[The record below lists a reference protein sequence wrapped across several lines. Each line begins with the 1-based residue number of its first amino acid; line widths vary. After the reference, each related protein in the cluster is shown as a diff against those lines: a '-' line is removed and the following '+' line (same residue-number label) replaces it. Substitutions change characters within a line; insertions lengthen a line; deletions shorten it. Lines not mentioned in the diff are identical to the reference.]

1 MIKRRTAVKIV
12 SFAFAFSVLG
22 FGYFIR
28 ERQISKRY
36 KLMVENEYIQ
46 SLNSLNSSVDDIT
59 ETLNKAVYIRNG
71 TDLLSL
77 STKLYAEGEIAKEQL
92 ANLPNGDKNSGNL
105 YKFLSQVGNY
115 AMSLSKSAIAD
126 QELKDEETE
135 KLFSLLDTAK
145 KVSNAVKNTNL
156 SYDNLEDF
164 SRLIDE
170 KIKKTVDTESLA
182 TSLDNLEED
191 LSDYPTL
198 IYDGPFSD
206 HLLTKESVMLK
217 NQKSYSKKECKEKAE
232 KTFGLKENS
241 LEFDGMESGKI
252 ECYRFKNDNITVSV
266 SKLGCYI
273 VYMRKNRMVTESRI
287 SNNNAVDYA
296 KEFMHK
302 LGVENMV
309 ENYYYADEGVCVI
322 NFNYLDGQT
331 FCYTDLIKVGV
342 ALDTGEIML
351 FESRGYINNHTERAF
366 ETPQYSEE
374 EARGRV
380 SKFLNIKSSSIA
392 LIPTDSGGEV
402 RCYEF
407 LCDTSDGQEIL
418 VYIDLKTLDTKDI
431 LILTKSDA
439 GTLVK

>member
-1 MIKRRTAVKIV
+1 MKRRTVVRIV
-12 SFAFAFSVLG
+12 SFAFAVSVLG
-22 FGYFIR
+22 FGYFIK
-28 ERQISKRY
+28 ERQTSDRY
-36 KLMVENEYIQ
+36 KMMVENDYIR

-59 ETLNKAVYIRNG
+59 ETLNKAVYVKNG

-77 STKLYAEGEIAKEQL
+77 STKLYAEGELAKEQL
-92 ANLPNGDKNSGNL
+92 SNLPNGDKNSGNL
-105 YKFLSQVGNY
+105 YKFFSQVGNY
-115 AMSLSKSAIAD
+115 AMSLSKSAVENEEI
-126 QELKDEETE
+126 KDEDSE
-135 KLFSLLDTAK
+135 KLLGLLDTAK
-145 KVSNAVKNTNL
+145 KVSNAVEETNQ
-156 SYDNLEDF
+156 SYDNLDDF

-170 KIKKTVDTESLA
+170 KLENTVDSKTLA
-182 TSLDNLEED
+182 ASLDNLEED

-206 HLLTKESVMLK
+206 HILTKESVMLK
-217 NQKSYSKKECKEKAE
+217 EQRVFSKEECKIRAE
-232 KTFGLKENS
+232 EVFALNEDS
-241 LEFDGMESGKI
+241 LEFDGTESGII

-266 SKLGCYI
+266 SKLGGFI
-273 VYMRKNRMVTESRI
+273 VYMRKNRMVTENRI
-287 SNNNAVDYA
+287 SNNSAVDYA
-296 KEFMHK
+296 KDFMHR
-302 LGVENMV
+302 LSIENMV

-351 FESRGYINNHTERAF
+351 FEARGYINNHTERAF
-366 ETPQYSEE
+366 ETPQFSEE

-380 SKFLNIKSSSIA
+380 SKLLSVKSSSIA
-392 LIPTDSGGEV
+392 LIPTDGGGEV

-407 LCDTSDGQEIL
+407 LCDTNDGQEVL